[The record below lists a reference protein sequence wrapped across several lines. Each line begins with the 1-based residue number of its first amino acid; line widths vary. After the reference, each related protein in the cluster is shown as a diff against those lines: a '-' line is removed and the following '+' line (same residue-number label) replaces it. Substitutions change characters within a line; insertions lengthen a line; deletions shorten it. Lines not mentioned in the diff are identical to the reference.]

1 MSEEINKKTALK
13 KKFPLLLLLSLI
25 GLGSLLLGIVA
36 SYWFTS
42 STPQNSSTNA
52 QSAIYQEFLAV
63 DWKNENGESVNSQAW
78 KNKIL
83 VINFWASWCP
93 PCVEEMPMLSAF
105 NQKLDNNTAQMI
117 GIGIDSPTNLRQ
129 FLQNTSVSYPILL
142 GGLEG
147 SNWMKR
153 LGNSQG
159 ALPYTVILNP
169 DGKILL
175 TKLGK
180 ITEKELES
188 VLLLKDK

>member
-1 MSEEINKKTALK
+1 MSEEINKKSILK
-13 KKFPLLLLLSLI
+13 KKFPLLLMLSLI
-25 GLGSLLLGIVA
+25 GLGSLLLGIGA
-36 SYWFTS
+36 SYLLS
-42 STPQNSSTNA
+42 SNSS
-52 QSAIYQEFLAV
+52 QSSSANSQAAIYQEFIAV
-63 DWKNENGESVNSQAW
+63 DWKNETGESVNSQAW

-93 PCVEEMPMLSAF
+93 PCVEEMPMLSVF
-105 NQKLDNNTAQMI
+105 NQKLDNNTVQMI
-117 GIGIDSPTNLRQ
+117 GIGIDSPSNLRQ
-129 FLQNTSVSYPILL
+129 FLQNTTVSYPILL

>member
-1 MSEEINKKTALK
+1 
-13 KKFPLLLLLSLI
+13 
-25 GLGSLLLGIVA
+25 
-36 SYWFTS
+36 
-42 STPQNSSTNA
+42 
-52 QSAIYQEFLAV
+52 
-63 DWKNENGESVNSQAW
+63 
-78 KNKIL
+78 
-83 VINFWASWCP
+83 
-93 PCVEEMPMLSAF
+93 
-105 NQKLDNNTAQMI
+105 MI
-117 GIGIDSPTNLRQ
+117 GIGIDSPSNLRQ
-129 FLQNTSVSYPILL
+129 FLQNTTVTYPILL

>member
-42 STPQNSSTNA
+42 STPQNSSTSA

-105 NQKLDNNTAQMI
+105 NKKLDNNTVQMI

>member
-1 MSEEINKKTALK
+1 MSEEINKKSILK
-13 KKFPLLLLLSLI
+13 KKFPLLLMLSLI
-25 GLGSLLLGIVA
+25 GLGSLLLGIGA
-36 SYWFTS
+36 SYWLS
-42 STPQNSSTNA
+42 SNSS
-52 QSAIYQEFLAV
+52 QSNSASSQAAIYQEFIAV
-63 DWKNENGESVNSQAW
+63 DWKNETGESVNSQAW
-78 KNKIL
+78 SNKIL

-105 NQKLDNNTAQMI
+105 NQKLDNNTVQMI
-117 GIGIDSPTNLRQ
+117 GIGIDSPSNLRQ
-129 FLQNTSVSYPILL
+129 FLQNTTVTYPILL

-188 VLLLKDK
+188 ALLLKDK

>member
-1 MSEEINKKTALK
+1 MSEEINKKSILK
-13 KKFPLLLLLSLI
+13 KKFPLLLMLSLI
-25 GLGSLLLGIVA
+25 GLGSLLLGIGA
-36 SYWFTS
+36 SYWLS
-42 STPQNSSTNA
+42 SNSS
-52 QSAIYQEFLAV
+52 QSNSASSQAAIYQEFIAV
-63 DWKNENGESVNSQAW
+63 DWKNETGESVNSQAW

-105 NQKLDNNTAQMI
+105 NQKLDNNTVQMI
-117 GIGIDSPTNLRQ
+117 GIGIDSPSNLRQ
-129 FLQNTSVSYPILL
+129 FLQNTTVSYPILL